1 MKAKLPSSPEQ
12 GDGTSRRTV
21 LAGAGALGVAL
32 TAGAGWAL
40 TRGRSPAGTL
50 SGADMARGHAL
61 RDGKFPPFTAH
72 EDAGVVIAGGGIAGL
87 SAAWTLADAGFD
99 DFRLLELE
107 DHVGGNARAAR
118 NAVSAYPLGAHYLPV
133 QNRESR
139 ALRHMLGKLGMIT
152 GDADGAPVYDP
163 YQLCADLQ
171 ERLYWQG
178 QWHEGLV
185 PRTGLDTAARN
196 QFAAF
201 DAAMSA
207 FSARV
212 GRDGKPA
219 FALPIAYSSQDAE
232 LLALDRIGFGTWLNA
247 NGFTAPPL
255 RAHVRYCTRDDYGCE
270 PQDVSAWAGIHYFAS
285 RRGWAAGD
293 AGDNVLTWPEG
304 NARIAS
310 RMAASFPNR
319 ISGGRIVHH
328 VARDGEGVVVDSFDV
343 AAKRTVRTHARAAIL
358 AMPQFIAS
366 RVAPDVVERDP
377 RFAYAPWIVANVTV
391 DRLPRGRGAAL
402 AWDNVSATSD
412 SLGYVVAT
420 HQSVARTAGSVLT
433 WYMPLSRM
441 EPTAARR
448 LMAGRPIADWQR
460 DVADDLLALHPDL
473 DGAIRSIDVWRWG
486 HAMARPVPGFIW
498 GAAREAHARAAPPMF
513 LAHAD
518 YSGLS
523 VFEEAHFHGT
533 AAAEGAM
540 RHLGHAH
547 ETLL

>member
-1 MKAKLPSSPEQ
+1 MRA
-12 GDGTSRRTV
+12 SRRGV
-21 LAGAGALGVAL
+21 LVGAGALGVAL

-40 TRGRSPAGTL
+40 ARGRAPGGILA
-50 SGADMARGHAL
+50 GADMARGHAL
-61 RDGKFPPFTAH
+61 RTRNFPAPTAH
-72 EDAGVVIAGGGIAGL
+72 EEVGVVIAGGGIAGL
-87 SAAWTLADAGFD
+87 SAAWTLADAGFR

-107 DHVGGNARAAR
+107 DGVGGNARAGR

-133 QNRESR
+133 QNREAR
-139 ALRHMLGKLGMIT
+139 ALRHMLGKLGIIT
-152 GDADGAPVYDP
+152 GEADGAPVYDP

-185 PRTGLDTAARN
+185 PRTGLPTPVRE

-201 DAAMSA
+201 EAAIA
-207 FSARV
+207 GFSARV
-212 GRDGKPA
+212 GSDGKPA
-219 FALPIAYSSQDAE
+219 FAIPLAYSSQDTD
-232 LLALDRIGFGTWLNA
+232 LLALDNIGFGNWLDQH
-247 NGFTAPPL
+247 GFTAPPL
-255 RAHVRYCTRDDYGCE
+255 RAHIRYCTRDDYGCE
-270 PQDVSAWAGIHYFAS
+270 PEDVSAWAGIHYFAS

-293 AGDNVLTWPEG
+293 ARDNVLTWPEG
-304 NARIAS
+304 NARVAS
-310 RMAASFPNR
+310 LMAASFKDR
-319 ISGGRIVHH
+319 IAGGHIVHR
-328 VARDGEGVVVDSFDV
+328 VARDGDGVTVDSFDV
-343 AAKRTVRTHARAAIL
+343 SAKRTVRTHARAAIL
-358 AMPQFIAS
+358 ALPHFIAS
-366 RVAPDVVERDP
+366 RIAPEAAAPDP

-391 DRLPRGRGAAL
+391 DRLPQGRGAGL

-420 HQSVARTAGSVLT
+420 HQAASRTASSVLT

-441 EPTAARR
+441 EPAAGRR
-448 LMAGRPIADWQR
+448 LMVERPIEDWQ
-460 DVADDLLALHPDL
+460 DQVADDLLAMHPDL

-486 HAMARPVPGFIW
+486 HAMTRPVPGFIW

-540 RHLGHAH
+540 RHLGHVH
-547 ETLL
+547 ETRI

>member
-1 MKAKLPSSPEQ
+1 MKA
-12 GDGTSRRTV
+12 SRRHV
-21 LAGAGALGVAL
+21 LAGAGTLGVAL

-40 TRGRSPAGTL
+40 THEAAHAGTL
-50 SGADMARGHAL
+50 AGADMARGHAL
-61 RDGKFPPFTAH
+61 RGGGFPAPAAH

-87 SAAWTLADAGFD
+87 SAAWTLVDAGFR

-107 DHVGGNARAAR
+107 DRIGGSARAGR

-133 QNRESR
+133 QNREAR
-139 ALRHMLGKLGMIT
+139 ALRHMLGKLRMIT
-152 GDADGAPVYDP
+152 GEDGGAPVYDP
-163 YQLCADLQ
+163 YQLCADSQ

-178 QWHEGLV
+178 KWHEGLV
-185 PRTGLDTAARN
+185 PRTGLDAATRD

-201 DAAMSA
+201 EAAMTG
-207 FSARV
+207 FSAQV
-212 GRDGKPA
+212 GTDGRPA
-219 FALPIAYSSQDAE
+219 FAIPLAYSSRDEA
-232 LLALDRIGFGTWLNA
+232 LLALDRVGFGDWLDLQ
-247 NGFTAPPL
+247 GFLARAL
-255 RAHVRYCTRDDYGCE
+255 RSHVRYCTRDDYGCE
-270 PQDVSAWAGIHYFAS
+270 PEDVSAWAGIHYFAA

-293 AGDNVLTWPEG
+293 TGDNVLTWPEG

-310 RMAASFPNR
+310 SMAAFFADK
-319 ISGGRIVHH
+319 IAGGRIVHR
-328 VARDGEGVVVDSFDV
+328 VARDGDGVVVDSFDV
-343 AAKRTVRTHARAAIL
+343 AANRTIRTHARAAIL
-358 AMPQFIAS
+358 AMPHFVAS
-366 RVAPDVVERDP
+366 RVAPQAAAPDP
-377 RFAYAPWIVANVTV
+377 RFTYAPWIVANVTV
-391 DRLPRGRGAAL
+391 DRLPQGRGVPL

-420 HQSVARTAGSVLT
+420 HQAASRAGASVLT

-441 EPTAARR
+441 EPAAARR
-448 LMAGRPIADWQR
+448 LMVDRPIAEWQR
-460 DVADDLLALHPDL
+460 EVADDLLRLHPEL
-473 DGAIRSIDVWRWG
+473 DGAIRSIDVWRWA

-498 GAAREAHARAAPPMF
+498 GAAQQAHARATPPMF

-523 VFEEAHFHGT
+523 VFEEAHYHGT

>member
-1 MKAKLPSSPEQ
+1 MKA
-12 GDGTSRRTV
+12 SRRNV

-40 TRGRSPAGTL
+40 ARGRAPDGTL
-50 SGADMARGHAL
+50 AGADMARGHKL
-61 RDGKFPPFTAH
+61 RNGNFPAPTVH
-72 EDAGVVIAGGGIAGL
+72 DETEVVIAGGGIAGL
-87 SAAWTLADAGFD
+87 SAAWTLADAGFQG
-99 DFRLLELE
+99 FRLLELE
-107 DHVGGNARAAR
+107 DGIGGNARAGR

-133 QNRESR
+133 QNREAR

-152 GDADGAPVYDP
+152 GEADGAPVYDP

-185 PRTGLDTAARN
+185 PRTGLAPPVRE
-196 QFAAF
+196 QFAGF
-201 DAAMSA
+201 EAAMA
-207 FSARV
+207 GFSARV
-212 GRDGKPA
+212 GTDEKPA
-219 FALPIAYSSQDAE
+219 FAIPLAYSSQDAE
-232 LLALDRIGFGTWLNA
+232 LLALDRIGFGDWLDEH
-247 NGFTAPPL
+247 GFTSPPL

-270 PQDVSAWAGIHYFAS
+270 PEDVSAWAGIHYFAA

-293 AGDNVLTWPEG
+293 AGDNVLTWAEG
-304 NARIAS
+304 NARLAS
-310 RMAASFPNR
+310 SMAASFKEK
-319 ISGGRIVHH
+319 IAGGRIVHR
-328 VARDGEGVVVDSFDV
+328 VARDGDGVIVDSFDV
-343 AAKRTVRTHARAAIL
+343 AAKRTIRTHARAAIL
-358 AMPQFIAS
+358 AMPHFVAS
-366 RVAPDVVERDP
+366 RIAPEAAVTDP
-377 RFAYAPWIVANVTV
+377 RFAYAPWVVANVTV
-391 DRLPRGRGAAL
+391 DRLPQGRGAAL

-420 HQSVARTAGSVLT
+420 HQSASRTAGSVLT
-433 WYMPLSRM
+433 WYKPLSRM
-441 EPTAARR
+441 DPAAARR
-448 LMAGRPIADWQR
+448 LMVERPIADWQAE
-460 DVADDLLALHPDL
+460 VADDLLNMHPDL

-486 HAMARPVPGFIW
+486 HAMTRPVPGFIW
-498 GAAREAHARAAPPMF
+498 GAARQTKGRAASPMF

-547 ETLL
+547 ETLI